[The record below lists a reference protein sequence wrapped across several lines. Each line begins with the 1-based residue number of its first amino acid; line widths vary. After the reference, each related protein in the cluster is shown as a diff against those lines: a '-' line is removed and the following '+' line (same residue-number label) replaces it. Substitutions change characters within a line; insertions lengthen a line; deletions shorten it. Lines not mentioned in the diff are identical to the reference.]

1 MTTNNR
7 FSTEQIKEF
16 RAAFDL
22 FDQDGN
28 NAISKEELGVVMRRL
43 GLNPTDSELRDMIRE
58 HDLNESGQIE
68 FNEFCDLLAQRIE
81 GEDKEEHLKAAFRTF
96 DQDGSGKISASE
108 LRHVMYSLGEKL
120 TDSEINEMIREADID
135 GDGQINYEE
144 FVKMMVTKT

>member
-1 MTTNNR
+1 MTNKKFTA
-7 FSTEQIKEF
+7 EQIEEF

-43 GLNPTDSELRDMIRE
+43 GLNPSDSELKDMIRE
-58 HDLNESGQIE
+58 HDLDESGQIE
-68 FNEFCDLLAQRIE
+68 FGEFCHLLAQRME

-96 DQDGSGKISASE
+96 DQDGSGKISALE
-108 LRHVMYSLGEKL
+108 LRNVMHSLGEKL
-120 TDSEINEMIREADID
+120 TDSEINDMILEADID

-144 FVKMMVTKT
+144 FVKIMVTKT